1 MEAGHAGRFDPLLL
15 SHLQAWK
22 PREANGFNVLCVIF
36 TQGRFVV
43 LPAIEDA
50 NDGHRLGI
58 YIKGDDGTLL
68 VIRDAQAWPHVITLC
83 PTKGKRAQAFA
94 VANDGLGILGR
105 HI

>member
-1 MEAGHAGRFDPLLL
+1 MPEGLIRFCFPIFRHGSLAGPMVSMF
-15 SHLQAWK
+15 
-22 PREANGFNVLCVIF
+22 CVIF

-50 NDGHRLGI
+50 DDGHRLGI